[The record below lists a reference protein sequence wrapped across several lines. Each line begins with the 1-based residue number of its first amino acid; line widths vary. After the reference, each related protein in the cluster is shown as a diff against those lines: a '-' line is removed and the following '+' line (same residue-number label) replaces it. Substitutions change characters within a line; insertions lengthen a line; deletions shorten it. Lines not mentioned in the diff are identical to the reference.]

1 MCLMSFN
8 AYSQQKDTVD
18 FVNFEEAKHGVIF
31 SKEKMSIFTGEV
43 AFNHK
48 GVYFYADTVIRN
60 DQMIRAI
67 GNVLIQQ
74 GDTLAIFAD
83 SLHYNADTR
92 QCDLFSDVSFTKGEQ
107 RLYTERLSYNTH
119 SKIAT
124 FDNNGT
130 FTNGPTWVKSH
141 SAIYDT
147 NTDDIILSDRVF
159 VQDPDFDIKTSKLK
173 YNSKLRYV
181 NFLAP
186 AIVSQKD
193 GTRLYSESGFYDIGK
208 KYGEFIGN
216 PQYQKGKE
224 KAIAKKKMVYDG
236 INQYYHLL
244 GEARYQDS
252 LRYVQG
258 QSIKYF
264 QKREFFEIDGGNDYA
279 FLQDSNQMLKGKLIK
294 YDKKKNILKTVGR
307 SRIED
312 KDFIIESENNDFN
325 NETGKGLSK
334 GNVIIYD
341 KENKTS
347 IHAEITELDKKKE
360 FMKAYGKRAM
370 FSIIQDTDTLHI
382 SADTLLSFKKD
393 SLSGDTSRIVQAFHD
408 VKIFSIDVQGVC
420 DSMYYTSLD
429 SIFRMYNNPILW
441 TDTTNQYSADSIFLF
456 QKDKSIS
463 KILMQNKALILN
475 SPDEVYFNQMGGKE
489 IVALLDDNKLKI
501 LNVNRNA
508 QTVFYN
514 QNEQKEYT
522 GVNTLDCS
530 NLTAYFED
538 NKLDRV
544 KFYKQNDGKYYPMTK
559 ANHAAIQLPGFK
571 WEIARRPLSLKD
583 LRSEDGNV
591 QMFTL
596 TDLQPSNDT
605 EVNVDQIQKDKPTKE
620 KIKIQ
625 SKRKTK

>member
-107 RLYTERLSYNTH
+107 RLYTERLSYNTR

-124 FDNNGT
+124 FNNNGT

-294 YDKKKNILKTVGR
+294 YDKKKNILKTVG
-307 SRIED
+307 
-312 KDFIIESENNDFN
+312 
-325 NETGKGLSK
+325 L
-334 GNVIIYD
+334 
-341 KENKTS
+341 
-347 IHAEITELDKKKE
+347 TELDKKKE

-475 SPDEVYFNQMGGKE
+475 SPDEVYFNQMGGME

-530 NLTAYFED
+530 NLTAFFD
-538 NKLDRV
+538 ANKLDRV

-596 TDLQPSNDT
+596 TDLQPGNDT